1 MIKEIPNEYFKELTS
16 EELTDVKN
24 NSLQIIF
31 KGEIVGMNEFVS
43 KYSLGDRFFIHN
55 KLNISKLGED
65 YVT

>member
-1 MIKEIPNEYFKELTS
+1 LTS

-24 NSLQIIF
+24 NNLQIIF

-43 KYSLGDRFFIHN
+43 KYSRGDRFFIHN